1 MRFKTATLGI
11 ILLGAAALHAATA
24 EDSLILAQERL
35 IQEVI
40 DRIDVD
46 SMLTQVRILSGEQE
60 AWIGGVSY
68 TILSRHYLQPGNALA
83 ADYLFQE
90 LTRHGLSPFIDYF
103 GAHGENVVAFQQG
116 YLHPEQQFIICGHY
130 DCQPA
135 GNRAFGAD
143 DNASGTAAVLE
154 AARLLA
160 RQRMPYTVIY
170 ALWDEEEIGLLGARS
185 YAGKVAKLGHQILGV
200 INMDMIAWD
209 GNGDNIVT
217 LHARPIARSLD
228 LAQRLVDINTNYG
241 IGLDPWIVN
250 PGTPNSDHAPFWD
263 YNYSSILIIEDYRR
277 GAYHSDFN
285 PYYHTVNDRIMVDGN
300 LVFDLTYFL
309 RCARMCIGS
318 LVSYACDVAPAAPLL
333 AVTPLQLPVRTTLA
347 WHRDER
353 AREYTVQLSP
363 FSDFSVITFGQSV
376 NADTFCIPGR
386 LAYQQHYFWRV
397 RGRNRGG
404 SGLWSE
410 AGEFTTSG
418 RQHYQLGLE
427 PGWNLVSTPVA
438 PEDPNIGNL
447 FTDKNMILRDAAG
460 RRFSSDRSWDERK
473 VWSMREGYWIHAPA
487 AASLDFTGW
496 EINTAPA
503 PLALQQGWQIIP
515 WWYNKPMATDSAL
528 ASLGGRAVLLK
539 DGAGHLYWPE
549 EGIDQVGTLQPGRGY
564 QLYLTAADTLLLPL
578 NRGGAPQPPVSVWTE
593 GSPRH
598 YVPPFRTGANAHL
611 LLEAERLTDG
621 DEVAVWAE
629 GRILAGAGT
638 VQGGRVLITIW
649 GDDIATPDFID
660 GAQAGSPLT
669 LTLWS
674 NDLKREETLLVENL
688 KEALKGEIAA
698 SPLAWAQDALWRGTA
713 GEAGALS
720 ASLALRQNYPNPFN
734 AATVIRYELP
744 QPGRVV
750 LRVINV
756 NGREVA
762 RLAEGEQRAGLY
774 EVSFRAENNA
784 SGLYWAEL
792 QTNEKRIY
800 IKMMLVR

>member
-1 MRFKTATLGI
+1 MHIKSLILGALVFTAT
-11 ILLGAAALHAATA
+11 ALHAGAA

-46 SMLTQVRILSGEQE
+46 SMLTRVRILSGEQE
-60 AWIGGVSY
+60 AWIGGVNY

-83 ADYLFQE
+83 ADYIFQE

-103 GAHGENVVAFQQG
+103 GARGENVVAFQQG
-116 YLHPEQQFIICGHY
+116 YLHPEQQFIICAHY

-135 GNRAFGAD
+135 GNRAYGAD

-154 AARLLA
+154 AARLLG

-170 ALWDEEEIGLLGARS
+170 ALWDEEEIGLVGARS
-185 YAGKVAKLGHQILGV
+185 YAGKVANLGHQILGV

-209 GNGDNIVT
+209 GNGDGIVT
-217 LHARPIARSLD
+217 LHARPIAQSLD

-277 GAYHSDFN
+277 GAYPSDFN
-285 PYYHTVNDRIMVDGN
+285 PFYHSLNDRIRVDGS
-300 LVFDLTYFL
+300 LVFNLPYFL

-318 LVSYACDVAPAAPLL
+318 LVSYAFDVAPAPPLL
-333 AVTPLQLPVRTTLA
+333 TRTPLQLPVRTTLA
-347 WHRDER
+347 WQGDAR
-353 AREYTVQLSP
+353 ARDYSFQLS
-363 FSDFSVITFGQSV
+363 SLGDFSVIASELSAA
-376 NADTFCIPGR
+376 ADTFCIPGR
-386 LAYQQHYFWRV
+386 LAYEQHYFWRV

-404 SGLWSE
+404 SSPWSE
-410 AGEFTTSG
+410 AGEFTTGG
-418 RQHYQLGLE
+418 RQQYLLALD

-438 PEDPNIGNL
+438 PEDSSISNL
-447 FTDKNMILRDAAG
+447 FTDKRLILRDAAG
-460 RRFSSDRSWDERK
+460 RRFCADRGWDERK

-487 AASLDFTGW
+487 ATSLIFEGW

-503 PLALQQGWQIIP
+503 PLALQRGWQIIP
-515 WWYNKPMATDSAL
+515 WWRTAPMAADSAL
-528 ASLGGRAVLLK
+528 ASLDGRAALLK
-539 DGAGHLYWPE
+539 DGGGRLYWPE
-549 EGIDQVGTLQPGRGY
+549 EGIDQIGALQPGRGY
-564 QLYLTAADTLLLPL
+564 QLYLTDVDTLLLPL
-578 NRGGAPQPPVSVWTE
+578 NPGGVKEPLASVWP
-593 GSPRH
+593 GASPSH
-598 YVPPFRTGANAHL
+598 YSPPFGTGANAHL
-611 LLEAERLTDG
+611 LLKAENLAEG
-621 DEVAVWAE
+621 DEVGVWAD
-629 GRILAGAGT
+629 GRILAGAGV
-638 VQGGRVLITIW
+638 VQGGRVLITLW
-649 GDDIATPDFID
+649 GDDIATPDVID
-660 GAQAGSPLT
+660 GAQTGSPLT
-669 LTLWS
+669 LTCWS
-674 NDLKREETLLVENL
+674 NESGREETLLAENL
-688 KEALKGEIAA
+688 KEVLKGEAA
-698 SPLAWAQDALWRGTA
+698 VSPLAWTQDALWRGAA
-713 GEAGALS
+713 GEVEALP

-744 QPGRVV
+744 LPGRVV

-762 RLAEGEQRAGLY
+762 RLVEGEQRAGIH
-774 EVSFRAENNA
+774 EVNFRAENNA

-792 QTNEKRIY
+792 QTSEKRVH